1 MSFLDTIL
9 QEDRGLLIFLNNLG
23 NEYWDTF
30 WLSITNKF
38 IWIPMY
44 LLLLYLLFSNFGWK
58 KTLFTLFFLALLIA
72 FVDQFANLIK
82 LTTHRLRPN
91 NDVSLQGLIRVI
103 KHSGGFSFFS
113 AHAAN
118 STAVSVFLIANLYKY
133 CKPILFIIIWPVLFS
148 YSRIYLGVH
157 YPLDV
162 IGGLFT
168 GLLFGYLFYKTF
180 QMLTKKLFLF

>member
-9 QEDRGLLIFLNNLG
+9 QYDRSALIYLNNLG
-23 NEYWDTF
+23 NPNWDNF
-30 WLSITNKF
+30 WLTVTDKLV
-38 IWIPMY
+38 WIPMY
-44 LLLLYLLFSNFGWK
+44 VLLLYMLLVNYGWK

-113 AHAAN
+113 GHAAN

-162 IGGLFT
+162 LGGLFT
-168 GLLFGYLFYKTF
+168 GLLIGYLFYKIF
-180 QMLTKKLFLF
+180 QMLTKKLLLF